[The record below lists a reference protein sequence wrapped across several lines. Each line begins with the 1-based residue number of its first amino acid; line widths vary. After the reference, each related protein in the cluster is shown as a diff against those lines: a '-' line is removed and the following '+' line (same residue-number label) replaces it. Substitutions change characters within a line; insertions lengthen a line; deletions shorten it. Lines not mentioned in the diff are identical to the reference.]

1 MSNMPA
7 IDKVRTSLLLQIKT
21 LRKLDKAGKAAGLSR
36 NEIANALLDKAT
48 INVELDEKDIEFITN
63 EMRKNREKRNKQV

>member
-48 INVELDEKDIEFITN
+48 INVELDEKDIEFITS
-63 EMRKNREKRNKQV
+63 EMRKNREKRNRQV